1 MGMID
6 KDTVINMINAM
17 REEGYC
23 DAREIRDRIMFM
35 PEIDAEPVKRGRWID
50 KPDEYCETNIIRH
63 CSECGWSVF
72 KCNPLYD
79 FGRWNYCPHCGAK
92 MQDGGAENGDV

>member
-17 REEGYC
+17 REAGYC

-35 PEIDAEPVKRGRWID
+35 PEIDAEHVNR
-50 KPDEYCETNIIRH
+50 
-63 CSECGWSVF
+63 
-72 KCNPLYD
+72 
-79 FGRWNYCPHCGAK
+79 
-92 MQDGGAENGDV
+92 AEILRLLNEIEDAVNGLCKTDALFYYSRILELLKAIGKELGDAGSKTD